1 MERFP
6 DHPAEPERQGRHA
19 AGPEEQ
25 LARVERYLDTYGNAF
40 RAFLTLADSDQS
52 DPEIFDSFDESYV
65 GSYRHDREHVLENVT
80 EYASVRDQILRLA
93 RDAGWTDD
101 VVHIDV
107 DALWDLTQSIL
118 FDIVDYQD
126 EYHVFGK

>member
-1 MERFP
+1 MERLP
-6 DHPAEPERQGRHA
+6 DHSAEPEHQGRHA

-40 RAFLTLADSDQS
+40 RAFLTLPDSDQT
-52 DPEIFDSFDESYV
+52 DPEVFDDFDESYV
-65 GSYRHDREHVLENVT
+65 GSYPHDREHVLANVT
-80 EYASVRDQILRLA
+80 EYASVRDAIRRLA
-93 RDAGWTDD
+93 SDAGWTED
-101 VVHIDV
+101 VVRIDIDV
-107 DALWDLTQSIL
+107 LWNLTQSIL